1 MEIDVLKATIVAGEE
16 SAEIKIPAE
25 EWGFLDGCSS
35 VKLNSIDLI
44 FKKDMFGYLESK
56 LNIGLKAN
64 FDFLSMFSLGA
75 DNKWPKSNVI
85 TISVDPSVVFVKLL
99 ISENASV
106 EFVNNDIEKFVGITK
121 RLNKDICYLR
131 SFKVQNYLKELRE
144 KYIELPEVKNLL
156 EKFMEG

>member
-16 SAEIKIPAE
+16 STEIKIPAE
-25 EWGFLDGCSS
+25 EWDFLNGCSS
-35 VKLNSIDLI
+35 VKLNSINLN
-44 FKKDMFGYLESK
+44 FKKDIFGYLESK
-56 LNIGLKAN
+56 LNIGLKAK
-64 FDFLSMFSLGA
+64 FDCLSMFSLGA

-106 EFVNNDIEKFVGITK
+106 EFVNNDIEKFIGITK

-131 SFKVQNYLKELRE
+131 SFKVQNYLKELHG
-144 KYIELPEVKNLL
+144 KYIELPEVKNSL